1 MAIQKGNNP
10 ANWGLT
16 ITIVAN
22 SGAWEFYGRYKL
34 WPLLPYELKQLA
46 DPCAQRFVVGPSVGV
61 VEVDWNSSTLR
72 DKCVTSFQNREFL
85 LSTMED
91 HL

>member
-1 MAIQKGNNP
+1 MNGRAEGEQSYKLG
-10 ANWGLT
+10 T
-16 ITIVAN
+16 Y
-22 SGAWEFYGRYKL
+22 AWEFHGRYKL

-72 DKCVTSFQNREFL
+72 ENL
-85 LSTMED
+85 
-91 HL
+91 